1 MRGDLALMLLQVY
14 SYLFQNDVLL
24 YCIEIFIIVG
34 NNQTQQTRVLTIVCS
49 TSSSYVT
56 MQL

>member
-14 SYLFQNDVLL
+14 SYSFPNDVLL
-24 YCIEIFIIVG
+24 YCIEIFTIVG
-34 NNQTQQTRVLTIVCS
+34 NNQTQQTRVLTIICS